1 MEKNYL
7 LLSNIHSMPLL
18 SLSRLFQV
26 PTYPLILPLCPLFA
40 FYRLPYASILETPVL
55 LQAVDLLWVWC
66 PLFFGDCIA
75 PAYKCSPPSL
85 GLKGTIIP
93 ADWVILQVFL
103 CLFDVGKLAG
113 VQNTGE
119 RYCLAKWKPSWSS
132 FCQRVA
138 QRTDGNWKR
147 WKSCPIVYASSSR
160 LLRPILR
167 RILSPDRKD
176 IHPSK
181 SGKSLFTWRTIYL
194 LCGADSIQKV
204 LSSDILKV
212 KKNVI

>member
-1 MEKNYL
+1 
-7 LLSNIHSMPLL
+7 MPLL

-93 ADWVILQVFL
+93 AD
-103 CLFDVGKLAG
+103 
-113 VQNTGE
+113 
-119 RYCLAKWKPSWSS
+119 
-132 FCQRVA
+132 
-138 QRTDGNWKR
+138 
-147 WKSCPIVYASSSR
+147 
-160 LLRPILR
+160 
-167 RILSPDRKD
+167 
-176 IHPSK
+176 
-181 SGKSLFTWRTIYL
+181 
-194 LCGADSIQKV
+194 
-204 LSSDILKV
+204 
-212 KKNVI
+212 